1 MSKQCALSV
10 ELGQTDHRDFIAG
23 FIFIQPDLFLLS
35 PRNLYS
41 QYNQSHFFRPSIDL
55 IPSLWMNEWNQFKL
69 DSFQIHIFSY
79 LHILCLCNHLKIWY
93 RMAMICHQID
103 IIIIFRPTFNWTI
116 LALFFLRFRSM
127 RGQRFCF
134 MISVF
139 MSSIIWIGKKFHH
152 LKAIKKRIEWKF
164 SMSACTMY
172 QHIIQIKA
180 SKCYMLQFNLK
191 S

>member
-41 QYNQSHFFRPSIDL
+41 QYNQSHFFFGRRL
-55 IPSLWMNEWNQFKL
+55 TWYHHYEWMNEINSNWTPFK
-69 DSFQIHIFSY
+69 FIFFLICIFYVYVIIS
-79 LHILCLCNHLKIWY
+79 KIWY

-116 LALFFLRFRSM
+116 LALFFFLCVAKDFVLWYQFLWVRS
-127 RGQRFCF
+127 F
-134 MISVF
+134 
-139 MSSIIWIGKKFHH
+139 
-152 LKAIKKRIEWKF
+152 E
-164 SMSACTMY
+164 
-172 QHIIQIKA
+172 
-180 SKCYMLQFNLK
+180 
-191 S
+191 